1 MKEIEATISSLVKTQ
16 FPEFYN
22 TEGARFVDFVQQYYT
37 WMESQNQSINRSR
50 SLFDYRDIDK
60 TSQEFVGYFKNKYL
74 NGFPITAA
82 ANTQFLI
89 KHATEIYGSKGTSAG
104 VELTMRALFNEPAKV
119 YYPSE
124 DLFKTSD
131 GIWTIPIYLELS
143 VSDRTKQFIGREIIG
158 NRSGAKAFMEALVK
172 KRVAGK
178 NIQVAYIS
186 GLRGDFI
193 TGDIITTTANTNL
206 DLAPT
211 VIGSMSSLTVDGG
224 GANFAVGDLFDVAS
238 ENGKQGK
245 ARVTSINNETG
256 KVNFIFIDAFT
267 SGGWGYSIENTDVIV
282 AQKMLEIANTNN
294 SNTQITGFAQFEG
307 VTQTFANIGYNTARP
322 NNANYTV
329 GAVIENYHANGDVA
343 ANAIIVAASATTGT
357 TGYIIVAPQTGNVVS
372 VDTVFAIRGTGATFS
387 FNANSGV
394 ANTTEYITT
403 TTAHTFANGDIVTYI
418 VATGNTGLAALS
430 DGAAYCII
438 NANTTAFQV
447 ANTATST
454 AIDLTAGLN
463 ETGHQLKK
471 TLGSGSITAY
481 TDRTATATVMKSNT
495 EYIGVTDI
503 LGGGFIITPYANVV
517 GIISNTTAT
526 IANTS
531 TGTGAAFN
539 IGLLTD
545 TETVLLSPDF
555 LQSNNTQNVQFSTIK
570 LNGINSANGASL
582 LFPSV
587 TTKLFD
593 ANSGIANTTDIIT
606 TTTAHGFVNNDPVY
620 YRTAFGNTVL
630 SGLSNN
636 TPYFVINAAAASS
649 TLQLSTTLG
658 GAAIDLTAG
667 SNETGH
673 SLNKAGITSTTG
685 DGIFGGFG
693 FAKFPNS
700 SIDSI
705 LLDCL
710 RFDSTVIGSIATIT
724 GRNTGSDYN
733 VDPFVTVIDP
743 WVFGYN
749 KRDYVMSISPLTGSF
764 VEGEQVLQT
773 FAQPAIQLTV
783 NTFSGTAA
791 NGTATTTVAVTEKV
805 YQSYANGS
813 DRAYGFVVEAGIS
826 AGSGTIKLANVT
838 GTFIT
843 TTNNSTLMKSL
854 TTGGTANISLVTVTT
869 LATSARAIVRE
880 VVSPDYLRLKR
891 INLENTFGIGNT
903 IIGQVSGATATIATF
918 DQDVTV
924 PVVGVN
930 ANIYAN
936 VQTANAVV
944 KTLSVQDSGFGYLD
958 LETVTLTKEGSDF
971 EVTAIV
977 ELGKQGVGDGYYS
990 STRGFLSADKKLHD
1004 NDYYQ
1009 EYSYEVIT
1017 KIPFD
1022 RYIDVLKQVMHVAGT
1037 RVFGKVEATSVVNTD
1052 ATIINSIVI
1061 S

>member
-1 MKEIEATISSLVKTQ
+1 MKDIEATISSLVKTQ

-22 TEGARFVDFVQQYYT
+22 TEGTRFVDFVQQYYV
-37 WMESQNQSINRSR
+37 WMESQNQAVNRSR
-50 SLFDYRDIDK
+50 NLLNYRDIDK

-82 ANTQFLI
+82 ANTQFLT
-89 KHATEIYGSKGTSAG
+89 KHATELYGAKGTSAG
-104 VELTMRALFNEPAKV
+104 IQLTMRALFNQPASV
-119 YYPSE
+119 HYPSE

-131 GIWTIPIYLELS
+131 GIWITPMYLELS
-143 VSDRTKQFIGREIIG
+143 VSDRTKLFIGKEIVG
-158 NRSGAKAFMEALVK
+158 SRSGAKAFMEALVK

-178 NIQVAYIS
+178 NIQVAYLS
-186 GLRGDFI
+186 DLRGNFITGDFI
-193 TGDIITTTANTNL
+193 TTTADTNL
-206 DLAPT
+206 DHAPI
-211 VIGSMSSLTVDGG
+211 VIGSMTSLTVVGG
-224 GANFAVGDLFDVAS
+224 GANFAVGDLFEVVSA
-238 ENGKQGK
+238 NGKQGK

-256 KVNFIFIDAFT
+256 KVNFIYVNALT
-267 SGGWGYSIENTDVIV
+267 SGGWGYSIEHANVII
-282 AQKMLEIANTNN
+282 AQKMLEITNTNN
-294 SNTQITGFAQFEG
+294 TNTQITGFAQFEG
-307 VTQTFANIGYNTARP
+307 VTQTLANIGYNTARP

-329 GAVIENYHANGDVA
+329 GAVVENYHANGDVA

-372 VDTVFAIRGTGATFS
+372 IDTVFAIRGTGTTAT

-403 TTAHTFANGDIVTYI
+403 TSAHTFANGDIVVYS
-418 VATGNTGLAALS
+418 VGAGNTALTALS
-430 DGAAYCII
+430 DGAAYCVI

-447 ANTATST
+447 ADTATGT
-454 AIDLTAGLN
+454 ALNLTAGLN
-463 ETGHQLKK
+463 ETGHIFKK
-471 TLGSGSITAY
+471 SLGSGAITAY
-481 TDRTATATVMKSNT
+481 NSRSATATVMKSNT
-495 EYIGVTDI
+495 QYLGVTDI
-503 LGGGFIITPYANVV
+503 SSNGFIVTPYANVV
-517 GIISNTTAT
+517 GVISNTTAT

-531 TGTGAAFN
+531 TGTGADFN

-555 LQSNNTQNVQFSTIK
+555 LHSNNTQNVQFSTIN
-570 LNGINSANGASL
+570 LNGN
-582 LFPSV
+582 
-587 TTKLFD
+587 
-593 ANSGIANTTDIIT
+593 NSGLASNGY
-606 TTTAHGFVNNDPVY
+606 GFV
-620 YRTAFGNTVL
+620 
-630 SGLSNN
+630 
-636 TPYFVINAAAASS
+636 
-649 TLQLSTTLG
+649 
-658 GAAIDLTAG
+658 
-667 SNETGH
+667 
-673 SLNKAGITSTTG
+673 
-685 DGIFGGFG
+685 
-693 FAKFPNS
+693 KFPNS
-700 SIDSI
+700 NINSI

-710 RFDSTVIGSIATIT
+710 RFDSTTIGSIATIT
-724 GRNTGSDYN
+724 GRNTGADYN

-749 KRDYVMSISPLTGSF
+749 KRDYLMQINPLTGGF
-764 VEGEQVLQT
+764 VVGEEILQT

-783 NTFSGTAA
+783 NNFSGTAA

-805 YQSYANGS
+805 YQSYANGD

-838 GTFIT
+838 GTFVITSNT
-843 TTNNSTLMKSL
+843 TTQMKSL
-854 TTGGTANISLVTVTT
+854 TTGGTANISLVDVTT
-869 LATSARAIVRE
+869 LATSARAIVKE
-880 VVSPDYLRLKR
+880 VANSSFLKLKR

-903 IIGQVSGATATIATF
+903 IIGEVSGATATIVTF
-918 DQDVTV
+918 DQDTTV

-944 KTLSVQDSGFGYLD
+944 KTLSVQDSGFGYLN

-977 ELGKQGVGDGYYS
+977 ELGQQGVGAGYYS
-990 STRGFLSADKKLHD
+990 STRGFLDSDKKLHD

-1022 RYIDVLKQVMHVAGT
+1022 LYIDVLKQVMHVAGT
-1037 RVFGKVEATSVVNTD
+1037 KVFGKVEATSVVNTN